1 MEFSAHEHTNF
12 PNIKQAPQNS
22 RHQIND
28 MKQGPY
34 PGTTNNSSQNM
45 WSPRRPG
52 TQGLCAPVL
61 AHSYKKVLWMYVKN
75 WIYTGMYTLGLTI
88 NILFSQSKRGS

>member
-1 MEFSAHEHTNF
+1 MFEYLLVSQAGFFSMEFSAHEHTNF

-61 AHSYKKVLWMYVKN
+61 AHSYKKVL
-75 WIYTGMYTLGLTI
+75 
-88 NILFSQSKRGS
+88 